1 MPFGLTNAP
10 ATQQRFLDSLLSDLM
25 CDNSVFCY
33 LDDIVIA
40 TSTFER
46 HVEILNKLLTK
57 LTDANI
63 TINFPKCSF
72 FRNELKYLGFIVNS
86 QGLQTDPDKVKAI
99 LDIPVPKTAKDVKKF
114 LGTVSWY
121 RRFVPNLSTLATPLN
136 KLTSTHKK
144 APPFKW
150 TPEAESAFNS
160 NIQALVSTPILAC
173 PDFTKPFAVHCDASS
188 FGIGAMLTQ
197 EFDGIEK
204 PIAYMSKSLTHPQRN
219 YSITERELLSVITAL
234 EHWRCYLDNDHKFTI
249 YTDHSALQWFLRL
262 DNPTETVILDNG
274 PQMTSPELTNMFH
287 SYKIP
292 HIHFIPLHC
301 PQVNTVERYNRT
313 IITAVASFVND
324 DHRTWDKHLHK
335 IQFAINSSVNESTKF
350 TPAFLVFGRELV
362 PCGSTYFQKDTTDD
376 LIFAPR
382 DIYAENLG
390 QLIPIFDKVQSRL
403 HSIHQNNASHY
414 NKHRQNLEFEPGDIV
429 WKRNYPISSSD
440 KNFSAKLA
448 PKYIKCIVSQ
458 KISPLVYNLT
468 DTNNNNL
475 GRWHIKDLKPT
486 KTAKQPN

>member
-1 MPFGLTNAP
+1 MFNFEIKHKKGSENLVP
-10 ATQQRFLDSLLSDLM
+10 DLLSRNIPNVNII
-25 CDNSVFCY
+25 NSS
-33 LDDIVIA
+33 
-40 TSTFER
+40 STTDEWYIS
-46 HVEILNKLLTK
+46 ILNKCKNNPSSTPDYTIKDNKLYKYTNSLTP
-57 LTDANI
+57 
-63 TINFPKCSF
+63 F
-72 FRNELKYLGFIVNS
+72 NS
-86 QGLQTDPDKVKAI
+86 QYSWKLV
-99 LDIPVPKTAKDVKKF
+99 VPSEHRNSIIAQNHCTPTAAHFGTFKTYHRIKLNYFWPGMYKDVATFISRCDTCLAYKHSNQNAIGLMGEPKQCSRPF
-114 LGTVSWY
+114 QC
-121 RRFVPNLSTLATPLN
+121 LSIDFIGPLPISRKLNRYILVITCCFSKYCLLFPIKRAT
-136 KLTSTHKK
+136 S
-144 APPFKW
+144 
-150 TPEAESAFNS
+150 
-160 NIQALVSTPILAC
+160 
-173 PDFTKPFAVHCDASS
+173 
-188 FGIGAMLTQ
+188 
-197 EFDGIEK
+197 
-204 PIAYMSKSLTHPQRN
+204 
-219 YSITERELLSVITAL
+219 SVIKHVL
-234 EHWRCYLDNDHKFTI
+234 EDLVFMNYGI
-249 YTDHSALQWFLRL
+249 
-262 DNPTETVILDNG
+262 PETVILDNG
-274 PQMTSPELTNMFH
+274 PQMTSPELTDMFH

-362 PCGSTYFQKDTTDD
+362 PCGSTYSQKDTTDD